1 MTLKKELNKLLSQ
14 IENAKHEKKNLEM
27 EINKYK
33 IIINNENVMKLYEE
47 LFANICKDLYLSND
61 NIKIIEEDTSL
72 WNDNTKRF
80 DKCKI
85 RIPEN
90 ICYYK
95 NLYYNNTVFVNS
107 FVF

>member
-1 MTLKKELNKLLSQ
+1 MSFLSSILFFKNECNKDNKDTVTLKKELNKLLSQ

-61 NIKIIEEDTSL
+61 NIMKIFI
-72 WNDNTKRF
+72 
-80 DKCKI
+80 
-85 RIPEN
+85 
-90 ICYYK
+90 YY
-95 NLYYNNTVFVNS
+95 F
-107 FVF
+107 